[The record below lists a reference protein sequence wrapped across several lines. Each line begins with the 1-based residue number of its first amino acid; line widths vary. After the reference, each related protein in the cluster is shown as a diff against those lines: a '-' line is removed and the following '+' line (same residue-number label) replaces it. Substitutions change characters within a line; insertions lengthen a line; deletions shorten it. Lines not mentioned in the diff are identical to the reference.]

1 MGKSMNII
9 DLFSQNK
16 LIQSWHA
23 GVSNLGR
30 QLIMGLS
37 GASRA
42 LAIASAYQANEE
54 KIVIITSTQNEVE
67 KLASDLSS
75 LIGEDKV
82 YTFFADDVAA
92 AEFIFA
98 SMDKAHSRL
107 EALNFLQDKN
117 QSGILITSL
126 VGARVLLPSP
136 KTYSE
141 SQLNFL
147 VGDLYNLDKIVKIL
161 SNVGYQKVSQVLNP
175 GEFSDVVIL
184 SISMRLQQIIRTA
197 WSSLVMKLMVFV
209 NLMHRLKNLLAMLNK

>member
-1 MGKSMNII
+1 MNII

-147 VGDLYNLDKIVKIL
+147 VGFLYNLEKIVMIL
-161 SNVGYQKVSQVLNP
+161 
-175 GEFSDVVIL
+175 
-184 SISMRLQQIIRTA
+184 
-197 WSSLVMKLMVFV
+197 
-209 NLMHRLKNLLAMLNK
+209 

>member
-1 MGKSMNII
+1 MNII

-82 YTFFADDVAA
+82 YTFLRMMLLLQN
-92 AEFIFA
+92 
-98 SMDKAHSRL
+98 S
-107 EALNFLQDKN
+107 FLLRWIKL
-117 QSGILITSL
+117 ILT
-126 VGARVLLPSP
+126 
-136 KTYSE
+136 
-141 SQLNFL
+141 
-147 VGDLYNLDKIVKIL
+147 
-161 SNVGYQKVSQVLNP
+161 
-175 GEFSDVVIL
+175 
-184 SISMRLQQIIRTA
+184 
-197 WSSLVMKLMVFV
+197 
-209 NLMHRLKNLLAMLNK
+209 

>member
-1 MGKSMNII
+1 MNII

-16 LIQSWHA
+16 IIQTWHSDVA
-23 GVSNLGR
+23 NLGR

-37 GASRA
+37 GSSRA

-54 KIVIITSTQNEVE
+54 KIVVITSTQNEVE

-107 EALNFLQDKN
+107 EVLNFLQDNK

-126 VGARVLLPSP
+126 VGARVLLPNP
-136 KTYSE
+136 EIYAE
-141 SQLNFL
+141 SQLNFV
-147 VGDLYNLDKIVKIL
+147 VGEDYNIDKVVKVL
-161 SNVGYQKVSQVLNP
+161 SNVGYQKVSQVRNP
-175 GEFSDVVIL
+175 GEFSRRGDIVDIYE
-184 SISMRLQQIIRTA
+184 MTADYPYRLEFFGDEVDGIRQFDAETQ
-197 WSSLVMKLMVFV
+197 K
-209 NLMHRLKNLLAMLNK
+209 

>member
-1 MGKSMNII
+1 MNII

-82 YTFFADDVAA
+82 
-92 AEFIFA
+92 I
-98 SMDKAHSRL
+98 R
-107 EALNFLQDKN
+107 FLRMMLLLQNSFLLRWIKL
-117 QSGILITSL
+117 IL
-126 VGARVLLPSP
+126 A
-136 KTYSE
+136 
-141 SQLNFL
+141 
-147 VGDLYNLDKIVKIL
+147 
-161 SNVGYQKVSQVLNP
+161 
-175 GEFSDVVIL
+175 
-184 SISMRLQQIIRTA
+184 
-197 WSSLVMKLMVFV
+197 
-209 NLMHRLKNLLAMLNK
+209 

>member
-98 SMDKAHSRL
+98 AKS
-107 EALNFLQDKN
+107 
-117 QSGILITSL
+117 
-126 VGARVLLPSP
+126 
-136 KTYSE
+136 
-141 SQLNFL
+141 
-147 VGDLYNLDKIVKIL
+147 
-161 SNVGYQKVSQVLNP
+161 
-175 GEFSDVVIL
+175 
-184 SISMRLQQIIRTA
+184 
-197 WSSLVMKLMVFV
+197 
-209 NLMHRLKNLLAMLNK
+209 